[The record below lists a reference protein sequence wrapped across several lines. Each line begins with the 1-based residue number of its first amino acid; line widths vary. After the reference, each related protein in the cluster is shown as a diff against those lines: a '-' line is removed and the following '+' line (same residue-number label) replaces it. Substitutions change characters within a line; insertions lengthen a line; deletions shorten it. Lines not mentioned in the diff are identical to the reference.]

1 MLTKRTLCL
10 LLALVMVLV
19 LAACGKTPSDSKP
32 GDDTKPA
39 GQSSTQTPGQETDN
53 PAEHGSSAAAAA
65 LIPGTLRQ
73 FNLKEGETPVLRGI
87 RLAGNRVG
95 SSEFN
100 AGEPAAEG
108 FRCVFELNEW
118 VECYPDTDA
127 AEGLTCWVLKRRAD
141 PAAYESERFSEETEG
156 FVLSQALEK
165 SPDGDEYPWGSFYLN
180 PDDWEPGDYDL
191 IFTLDGKAV
200 AGTQLRFYGD
210 GELQEKSDDE
220 LTALMTSLV
229 TK

>member
-1 MLTKRTLCL
+1 MLTKRVVCL
-10 LLALVMVLV
+10 LLALVLVLA
-19 LAACGKTPSDSKP
+19 LAACGKTQSDPKP
-32 GDDTKPA
+32 GEGTQPA
-39 GQSSTQTPGQETDN
+39 GQSQTQAPGQETDK
-53 PAEHGSSAAAAA
+53 PAEPGGSIAKV
-65 LIPGTLRQ
+65 LLPGTLLQ
-73 FNLKEGETPVLRGI
+73 FNQKEGEAPVLRGI